1 MNQNSTPYDF
11 FMYYCIFLHME
22 SLAKNNFI
30 LLETVYNLWFMS
42 RADQEWKCHMAGSYD
57 MLSAFWET
65 TIIISTVTVLVC
77 TPTSTTDNFDHS
89 DWEKIKPPSIFNIQL
104 PVDFNIEHFNCFSAT
119 CVLSF
124 ENTCLLLYAIWHDHI
139 NI

>member
-42 RADQEWKCHMAGSYD
+42 QADQEWKCHMAGSYD
-57 MLSAFWET
+57 MLSAF
-65 TIIISTVTVLVC
+65 
-77 TPTSTTDNFDHS
+77 
-89 DWEKIKPPSIFNIQL
+89 
-104 PVDFNIEHFNCFSAT
+104 
-119 CVLSF
+119 
-124 ENTCLLLYAIWHDHI
+124 
-139 NI
+139 